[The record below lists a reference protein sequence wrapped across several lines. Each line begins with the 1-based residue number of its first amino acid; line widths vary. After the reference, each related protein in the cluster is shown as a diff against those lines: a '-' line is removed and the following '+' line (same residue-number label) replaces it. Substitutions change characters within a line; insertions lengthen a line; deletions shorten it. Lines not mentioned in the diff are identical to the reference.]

1 MFAPHVDVITLAP
14 FLLLLAC
21 CGAEEP
27 KPAAGAPLGEAQ
39 AGIATFYD
47 ATGAGNCSYEPS
59 PQDLNVAA
67 MNAPQYAGSAA
78 CGTCLRVTG
87 PRGSVVV
94 RVVDQCPGCASGH
107 LDLSR
112 EAFARIA
119 EPAQGRVSIQWQP
132 VACEGLGTLSFR
144 FKEGSSQWWTA
155 IQVLDH
161 RLPVRSLEARVD
173 GRWVA
178 LARQDY
184 NYFLAE
190 GGLGVGPYTLRVTAS
205 DAQQVV
211 EEGIA
216 LRESGVVRGRT
227 QFD

>member
-1 MFAPHVDVITLAP
+1 
-14 FLLLLAC
+14 
-21 CGAEEP
+21 
-27 KPAAGAPLGEAQ
+27 
-39 AGIATFYD
+39 
-47 ATGAGNCSYEPS
+47 
-59 PQDLNVAA
+59 

-78 CGTCLRVTG
+78 CGSCLSVTG
-87 PRGSVVV
+87 PRGRVVV

-119 EPAQGRVSIQWQP
+119 EPSQGRVSIQWQP

-161 RLPVRSLEARVD
+161 RLPVRSLEARLDD
-173 GRWVA
+173 GRWVT
-178 LARQDY
+178 LERQSY
-184 NYFLAE
+184 NYFVAAR
-190 GGLGVGPYTLRVTAS
+190 GLGAGPYTLRVTAS
-205 DAQQVV
+205 DGQQLV

-216 LRESGVVRGRT
+216 LRESGVVPGRT
-227 QFD
+227 QFR